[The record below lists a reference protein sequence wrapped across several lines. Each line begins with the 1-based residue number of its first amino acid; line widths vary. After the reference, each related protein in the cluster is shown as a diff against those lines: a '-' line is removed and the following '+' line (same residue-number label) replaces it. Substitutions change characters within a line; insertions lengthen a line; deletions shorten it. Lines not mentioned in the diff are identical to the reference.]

1 MADYYNILKIKKN
14 ATDAEI
20 RQAFRKL
27 ARQYH
32 PDLNPGDDDAEA
44 RFKSINEAYE
54 VLSKPDSRRKYDRYG
69 DNWKNA
75 DRIEEQRRQYGGSP
89 FDTFTSGS
97 RRRTSQASDP
107 FANLEDLIGNIGGSS
122 FGGYRG
128 SGSRSVSTETAVA
141 VSLEDA
147 FNGTSVTATLN
158 VRGRERRFEVNIPP
172 GVDTGSVVRISPDS
186 GTHLRFN
193 LTIDPHATFKRTG
206 NNLQTDV
213 DIPFEDAILG
223 GEAEITT
230 IEGKQVWVKI
240 PAESQNGQRIRLRGQ
255 GMPKLNNP
263 EERGDLYVTVRPS
276 LPTNLNEDELA
287 IIREYKEMR
296 ATDAELTP

>member
-1 MADYYNILKIKKN
+1 M
-14 ATDAEI
+14 
-20 RQAFRKL
+20 
-27 ARQYH
+27 
-32 PDLNPGDDDAEA
+32 
-44 RFKSINEAYE
+44 
-54 VLSKPDSRRKYDRYG
+54 
-69 DNWKNA
+69 
-75 DRIEEQRRQYGGSP
+75 
-89 FDTFTSGS
+89 
-97 RRRTSQASDP
+97 
-107 FANLEDLIGNIGGSS
+107 
-122 FGGYRG
+122 
-128 SGSRSVSTETAVA
+128 
-141 VSLEDA
+141 
-147 FNGTSVTATLN
+147 
-158 VRGRERRFEVNIPP
+158 
-172 GVDTGSVVRISPDS
+172 RISPDS

-206 NNLQTDV
+206 NDLQTDV
-213 DIPFEDAILG
+213 DIPFEAAILG

-255 GMPKLNNP
+255 GMPILNNP